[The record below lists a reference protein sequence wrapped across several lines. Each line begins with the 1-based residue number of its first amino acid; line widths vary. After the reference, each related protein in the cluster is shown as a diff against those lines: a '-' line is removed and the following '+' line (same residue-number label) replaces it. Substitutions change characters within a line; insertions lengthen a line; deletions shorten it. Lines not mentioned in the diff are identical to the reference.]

1 MVHGYLDLF
10 IGLKQDPIFG
20 PVVVVGFV
28 VTLVEVLRE
37 SRVATAPVTH
47 QHAIEMLTSLR
58 GSDVFGEIRGR
69 AAMDLDMIAEVITR
83 VSWLAAEATG
93 DLAELDVNPLMLHA
107 EPMAVTAVD
116 ALAVLTVPRH
126 ESSDERRVGKE
137 WVRTGSSRWS

>member
-1 MVHGYLDLF
+1 
-10 IGLKQDPIFG
+10 
-20 PVVVVGFV
+20 
-28 VTLVEVLRE
+28 
-37 SRVATAPVTH
+37 
-47 QHAIEMLTSLR
+47 MLTSLR

-116 ALAVLTVPRH
+116 ALAVLTVPRNEASTTLNSNGENTEADH
-126 ESSDERRVGKE
+126 NRQRKSTRLNSSH
-137 WVRTGSSRWS
+137 

>member
-1 MVHGYLDLF
+1 
-10 IGLKQDPIFG
+10 
-20 PVVVVGFV
+20 
-28 VTLVEVLRE
+28 
-37 SRVATAPVTH
+37 
-47 QHAIEMLTSLR
+47 MLTSLR

-116 ALAVLTVPRH
+116 ALAVLTVPRNEASTTLNSNGDPH
-126 ESSDERRVGKE
+126 QADHHLP
-137 WVRTGSSRWS
+137 RTTPKTKPQPGHHRTPPPNP

>member
-1 MVHGYLDLF
+1 
-10 IGLKQDPIFG
+10 
-20 PVVVVGFV
+20 
-28 VTLVEVLRE
+28 
-37 SRVATAPVTH
+37 
-47 QHAIEMLTSLR
+47 MLTSLR

-116 ALAVLTVPRH
+116 ALAVLTVPRN
-126 ESSDERRVGKE
+126 EASRSEERRVGKE
-137 WVRTGSSRWS
+137 CVSTCRSRGAP